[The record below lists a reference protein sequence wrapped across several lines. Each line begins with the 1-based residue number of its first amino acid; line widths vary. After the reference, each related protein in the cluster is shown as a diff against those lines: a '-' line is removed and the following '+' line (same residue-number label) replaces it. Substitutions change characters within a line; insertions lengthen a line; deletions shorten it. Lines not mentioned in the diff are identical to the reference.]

1 MTSKLVVPKME
12 YIRIEG
18 MKAIID
24 RLVIAQAAFF
34 FRANLSQEVD
44 YLQVKE
50 EMFGDK
56 SARELYEEIKN
67 HSSV

>member
-1 MTSKLVVPKME
+1 
-12 YIRIEG
+12 

-24 RLVIAQAAFF
+24 RLGIAQAAFF

-44 YLQVKE
+44 YLQVKSE
-50 EMFGDK
+50 IFGNK
-56 SARELYEEIKN
+56 YARELYSEIKN